1 MRGKKTVFE
10 VYNYWKQTEHN
21 LIRCFNEWESISF
34 RLLLFQQ
41 KSDALSRSLPQQM
54 MRLRLEEE
62 NVAEISQ
69 LEAKIRRLLSEMTNI
84 YNEMVGLEDAS
95 SQSRFQP
102 HFEWLQDA
110 TTACSHDLWRY
121 DDIFS
126 NLMRYSLKVRS

>member
-34 RLLLFQQ
+34 RLLLFHQ

-95 SQSRFQP
+95 SQSGFQT
-102 HFEWLQDA
+102 HLEWLQDA
-110 TTACSHDLWRY
+110 TTACSNDLWRY

-126 NLMRYSLKVRS
+126 NLMRYSLKMRS